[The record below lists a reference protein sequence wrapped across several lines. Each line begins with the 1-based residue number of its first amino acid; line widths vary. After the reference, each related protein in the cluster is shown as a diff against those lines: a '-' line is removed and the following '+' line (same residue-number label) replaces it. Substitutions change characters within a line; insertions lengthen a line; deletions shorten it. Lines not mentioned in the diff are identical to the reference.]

1 MALPNKTLAQL
12 VSDMVAAWAQQLGF
26 QPTLPNGDPLLALMQ
41 ATAAQAVFL
50 QAQIQIVNAL
60 TLATTRTGADL
71 DAWMAQ
77 FQFTRLPATFATG
90 SETFG
95 KNSPAGSPIQVPPG
109 VTVQTVGGAVQF
121 VTVADPTQ
129 PTWNPSLNAYVLG
142 VGQTSL
148 TATIQAALA
157 GSSSNVAAGQLS
169 QLGTNVAGIDFVT
182 NAASIGNGQNAET
195 DSAFR
200 ARFVQYLNSLSKA
213 TYGAIVSAIQ
223 SVQANL
229 LFSLQ
234 ENVDTG
240 GHARPGE
247 FVATIDDGSGSPPG
261 SLIQAVQNALE
272 AVRGFTILAET
283 IAVTTVL
290 ATISMVVRLA
300 PSTPAAPVVPITVNA
315 AVAAAVMAAVNAQP
329 IGGPDEDGDLLY
341 VSEIEA
347 AALTVPGVLSVQPGT
362 TLINGVNADL
372 AGTLFQRSITDLNHV
387 TVANY

>member
-1 MALPNKTLAQL
+1 MALPNKPLSAL
-12 VSDMVAAWAQQLGF
+12 VSDMVAAWAQQLGY
-26 QPTLPNGDPLLALMQ
+26 QPTLPDGDPLLALMQ

-60 TLATTRTGADL
+60 TLASTRTGADL

-77 FQFTRLPATFATG
+77 FQFPRLPATSATG

-95 KNSPAGSPIQVPPG
+95 KNTPAGSPIQVPVG
-109 VTVQTVGGAVQF
+109 VTVQTVGGAIQF

-129 PTWNPSLNAYVLG
+129 PSWSQTLNAYVLG
-142 VGQTSL
+142 VGQSTL
-148 TATIQAALA
+148 TATVQAAQP

-169 QLGTNVAGIDFVT
+169 QLGTNVPGIDFVT
-182 NAASIGNGQNAET
+182 NAASFGNGQNAES
-195 DSAFR
+195 DAAYR

-223 SVQANL
+223 GVQANL

-234 ENVDTG
+234 ENIDTG
-240 GHARPGE
+240 GHPRPGE
-247 FVATIDDGSGSPPG
+247 FVATIDDGSGSPPA
-261 SLIQAVQNALE
+261 SLILAVQNALE

-283 IAVTTVL
+283 IAVTTVT
-290 ATISMVVRLA
+290 ATIVAVVRLA
-300 PSTPAAPVVPITVNA
+300 PSTPALPIVPSVVNA
-315 AVAAAVMAAVNAQP
+315 AVAAAIMAAVNAQP
-329 IGGPDEDGDLLY
+329 IGGQDADGDLLY

-347 AALTVPGVLSVQPGT
+347 AALTVAGVLSVQPGST
-362 TLINGVNADL
+362 HINGVNADL
-372 AGTLFQRSITDLNHV
+372 AGTLFQRSITDLNHI